1 MHHVHDMNDDPMD
14 MTMRYIEKQYEMIKM
29 PPWTQWIMKFYDDH
43 GMDDRILLMTKW
55 KDGQTDPSIVGARR
69 LSCHGTHHH
78 HHAKLG
84 NSPLF

>member
-1 MHHVHDMNDDPMD
+1 
-14 MTMRYIEKQYEMIKM
+14 
-29 PPWTQWIMKFYDDH
+29 MKFYDDH

-78 HHAKLG
+78 HHHAKLG